1 MGVACVNPLHKKN
14 SLPGSR
20 NKIMSKV
27 QGSSFRPR
35 SRCEVRI
42 GSLNVGTMER
52 KALEVVEM
60 MQRRRLEVLC
70 VQEMKWKGDKARQ
83 MAGGYKMMHAGGHG
97 RSNGVGVIVSEE
109 ISREVERVERL
120 NGRAIAVWM
129 IVEKQLMCVISVYG
143 PQTGRT
149 EAEKQ
154 DCRDKVEKMMGL
166 VEVGTMLCVA
176 VDFNAHVAETGD
188 EESIG
193 RYGWGT
199 RTREGQDLVE
209 MVMGNGMVVAGSF
222 FQKGDSHKVTYRSG
236 NHKTELDLLVVRR
249 QQLCRIKYCKAIAG
263 EYVTTQHKP
272 VVFIVRMQ
280 KTRKSRMQGRKTIK
294 CWKCAEGMIDEYK
307 ERVKIK
313 YEELDA

>member
-1 MGVACVNPLHKKN
+1 
-14 SLPGSR
+14 
-20 NKIMSKV
+20 
-27 QGSSFRPR
+27 
-35 SRCEVRI
+35 
-42 GSLNVGTMER
+42 MEG

-70 VQEMKWKGDKARQ
+70 VQETKWKGDRARQ
-83 MAGGYKMMHAGGHG
+83 MAGGYNMMHAGGDG

-109 ISREVERVERL
+109 ISREVVRVERW

-129 IVEKQLMCVISVYG
+129 RVQKQLMCVISVYG

-154 DCRDKVEKMMGL
+154 DFRDEVEKMMGL

-176 VDFNAHVAETGD
+176 GDCNAHAGVAETGD

-199 RTREGQDLVE
+199 RNREGQDLVE
-209 MVMGNGMVVAGSF
+209 MVMRNGMVVAGTF
-222 FQKGDSHKVTYRSG
+222 FQKRDSHKVTHRSG

-249 QQLCRIKYCKAIAG
+249 QQLCRIKDCNAIAG

-280 KTRKSRMQGRKTIK
+280 KTRKIRMQGRNTIK
-294 CWKCAEGMIDEYK
+294 WWKCTE
-307 ERVKIK
+307 
-313 YEELDA
+313 

>member
-1 MGVACVNPLHKKN
+1 
-14 SLPGSR
+14 
-20 NKIMSKV
+20 
-27 QGSSFRPR
+27 
-35 SRCEVRI
+35 
-42 GSLNVGTMER
+42 
-52 KALEVVEM
+52 
-60 MQRRRLEVLC
+60 
-70 VQEMKWKGDKARQ
+70 
-83 MAGGYKMMHAGGHG
+83 MAGGYKMMHAGGDG

-129 IVEKQLMCVISVYG
+129 IVQKQLMCVISVYG

-154 DCRDKVEKMMGL
+154 DCRDEVEKMMGL

-176 VDFNAHVAETGD
+176 VDFNAQMAETGD

-199 RTREGQDLVE
+199 RNREGQGIVE
-209 MVMGNGMVVAGSF
+209 MVIGNGMVVAGSF
-222 FQKGDSHKVTYRSG
+222 FQKSDSHKVTYRSG

-249 QQLCRIKYCKAIAG
+249 QQLCRIKDCKAIAG

-280 KTRKSRMQGRKTIK
+280 KTRKSGMQGRKTIK
-294 CWKCAEGMIDEYK
+294 WWKCVEGTIDEYK

-313 YEELDA
+313 YEELDTEVEAVEEEWK